1 MGRKDVGPQIA
12 ALFFRLA
19 TKEVYW
25 RGETMAAYF
34 STLKEAM
41 ETRGVRA
48 YQLAD
53 LIRVSAGTFSMKM
66 HGRIPF
72 APIERKRI
80 SEYFGLS
87 EEVLF
92 EAAFFRH
99 AAWIGGLGPRPAEQA
114 SKVENAMAKTPG
126 PETR

>member
-1 MGRKDVGPQIA
+1 M
-12 ALFFRLA
+12 
-19 TKEVYW
+19 
-25 RGETMAAYF
+25 YF

-53 LIRVSAGTFSMKM
+53 LIKVSAGTFSMRM

-72 APIERKRI
+72 SPIERKRI

-87 EEVLF
+87 EETLF
-92 EAAFFRH
+92 EAAYFRH
-99 AAWIGGLGPRPAEQA
+99 MAWLGGIGPRPSEQA

-126 PETR
+126 LETR